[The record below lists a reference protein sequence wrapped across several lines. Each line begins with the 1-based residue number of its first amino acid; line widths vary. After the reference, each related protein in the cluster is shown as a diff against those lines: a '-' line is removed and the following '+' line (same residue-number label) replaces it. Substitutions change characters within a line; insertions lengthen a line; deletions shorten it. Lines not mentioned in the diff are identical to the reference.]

1 MTSGGLSREDWRL
14 SQLQLRAVPCGTSAL
29 ASSLAPGGCPS
40 QLDTRHERAE
50 LLSAGRGGAI
60 VIVIVMDAGN
70 TNASEALSTGG
81 NAFLYSRHALLPRLG
96 WFAGREQ
103 EVSTF

>member
-1 MTSGGLSREDWRL
+1 M
-14 SQLQLRAVPCGTSAL
+14 
-29 ASSLAPGGCPS
+29 
-40 QLDTRHERAE
+40 
-50 LLSAGRGGAI
+50 LSAGRGGAIVI

-103 EVSTF
+103 DVSTFYTTCCARLPSPPARAR